1 MKKNQTPSF
10 MHPATALS
18 AATGSRL
25 DHEPFCYGFVQARKM
40 QSGKYVAELQLRRAD
55 GVLLAFAESGTG
67 ISGLE
72 TGAHVL
78 VSGVM
83 TCHRDIRYLSVSQA
97 VQAVDLPPEWKLN
110 LIDRDMIA
118 NFKDFVMLRE
128 IVWRLDEEMRGVICE
143 VLTHADIA
151 PGFFLAPASVAGHH
165 AVAGG
170 NLRHAVE
177 VALTVARPVEGEG
190 GELDCDLAIAA
201 ALLHDTGKALEYEA
215 KGNGAWQMS
224 LRGKL
229 IGHKLTGYE
238 YVAAAI
244 RDCNLAPERALSLLH
259 CLSATNA
266 PAYVGMRSPGCLEA
280 QIVGMA
286 DRLSGQTDLFSQLRV
301 PGAFMG
307 RRHKHLTEQPF
318 FPAHTLQLSAPAHG
332 EKA

>member
-1 MKKNQTPSF
+1 MQP
-10 MHPATALS
+10 
-18 AATGSRL
+18 GRRV
-25 DHEPFCYGFVQARKM
+25 VQ
-40 QSGKYVAELQLRRAD
+40 LQLSRAD
-55 GVLLAFAESGTG
+55 GTMLAFAEAATG
-67 ISGLE
+67 AGGLE

-78 VSGVM
+78 VSGAT
-83 TCHRDIRYLSVSQA
+83 TCHRDIRYLYVSQV

-118 NFKDFVMLRE
+118 NFNDFAMLRE
-128 IVWRLDEEMRGVICE
+128 IIWRLDKEMRGVICE

-165 AVAGG
+165 SVAGG

-177 VALTVARPVEGEG
+177 VALTVARLVEGKG
-190 GELDCDLAIAA
+190 AELDLDLAIAA
-201 ALLHDTGKALEYEA
+201 AILHDTGKALEYEA

-244 RDCNLAPERALSLLH
+244 RECNLAPERALSLLH
-259 CLSATNA
+259 CLSATTA

-301 PGAFMG
+301 PGAFLG
-307 RRHKHLTEQPF
+307 RRNAHLNEQPF
-318 FPAHTLQLSAPAHG
+318 FPAHTHQLGAPAQG

>member
-1 MKKNQTPSF
+1 MKQNQTPSF

-18 AATGSRL
+18 AATGTRL
-25 DHEPFCYGFVQARKM
+25 DREPFCYGFIQTREM
-40 QSGKYVAELQLRRAD
+40 QPRRHVSQLQLRRAD

-78 VSGVM
+78 ASGVM
-83 TCHRDIRYLSVSQA
+83 TCHRDIRYLYVSQV

-118 NFKDFVMLRE
+118 NFNDFVMLRE
-128 IVWRLDEEMRGVICE
+128 IIWRLDEEMRGVICE

-151 PGFFLAPASVAGHH
+151 PGFFLAPGSVAGHH

-177 VALTVARPVEGEG
+177 VALTVARLVQDHGTD
-190 GELDCDLAIAA
+190 LDRDLAIAA
-201 ALLHDTGKALEYEA
+201 AILHDVGKALEYEA

-238 YVAAAI
+238 YVAAAV
-244 RDCNLAPERALSLLH
+244 RDYELGHERALSLLH
-259 CLSATNA
+259 CLSASSA
-266 PAYVGMRSPGCLEA
+266 PAYLGMRSPACMEA
-280 QIVGMA
+280 QIVSMA
-286 DRLSGQTDLFSQLRV
+286 DRLSGQTDLFSQLRI
-301 PGAFMG
+301 PGKFMG

-318 FPAHTLQLSAPAHG
+318 FPSNVLQLSAPAHG
-332 EKA
+332 ETP